1 MNDSPAVAVLGT
13 GIMGY
18 PMAARLLDGG
28 FSVRVWNRT
37 ASKAAPLGDRGAT
50 VASTPAEAAAGADG
64 VLTMLADGATVRQA
78 MEGTDGALTALRP
91 DCPWLQASTVSLHET
106 EELRGLAEASGVPF
120 LDTPVLGTKQ
130 PAEQGQLVVLASGP
144 QQWERRCRDFF
155 APLSTRLLW
164 LGSAGQGSRLKLVA
178 NTWVLALTHAA
189 AESVA
194 LARALGLDPQLFLN
208 AIEGGSVDSAYA
220 HIKGAAM
227 IREDFPTSFPTR
239 LAVKDAGLV
248 LDAASAS
255 VDLTGTRAMLAHLE
269 RVEELGYGAADMAA
283 VYHAV
288 RTATE

>member
-1 MNDSPAVAVLGT
+1 MTDTTIAVLGT

-18 PMAARLLDGG
+18 PMAARLLDSG

-37 ASKAAPLGDRGAT
+37 ASKAQPLGDRGAT
-50 VASTPAEAAAGADG
+50 VAQAPAEAASGADYL
-64 VLTMLADGATVRQA
+64 LTMLADGPSVRQA
-78 MEGTDGALTALRP
+78 TEGTDGALAALGP
-91 DCPWLQASTVSLHET
+91 DSAWLQTSTVGLDET
-106 EELRGLAEASGVPF
+106 HGLRQLAAASGVPF
-120 LDTPVLGTKQ
+120 VDTPVLGTKK

-144 QQWERRCRDFF
+144 PPWEQRCREVF

-164 LGSAGQGSRLKLVA
+164 LGPAGQGTRLKLVT

-194 LARALGLDPQLFLN
+194 LARALDLDPQLFLD

-227 IREDFPTSFPTR
+227 IRQNFPASFPTS
-239 LAVKDAGLV
+239 LAAKDAGLV

-269 RVEELGYGAADMAA
+269 RAEELGYAGADMAA

-288 RTATE
+288 RAATE

>member
-1 MNDSPAVAVLGT
+1 MTDTTIAVLGT
-13 GIMGY
+13 GIMGF
-18 PMAARLLDGG
+18 PMAARLLDDG

-78 MEGTDGALTALRP
+78 MEGTDGALTGLRP
-91 DCPWLQASTVSLHET
+91 DCPWLQASTVSLEET
-106 EELRGLAEASGVPF
+106 EDLRGLAESSGVSF

-164 LGSAGQGSRLKLVA
+164 LGPAGRGTRLKLVV

-227 IREDFPTSFPTR
+227 IREDFPASFPTR
-239 LAVKDAGLV
+239 LAVKDASLV

-269 RVEELGYGAADMAA
+269 RAEELGYGAADMAA

-288 RTATE
+288 RAARE